1 MWYII
6 FTFQFFYNIFQFYFY
21 YTEIKKK
28 DLILIYNI
36 IYLFLLLQ
44 RLQAAAGT
52 KLAEIKEKSALGMQH
67 IIEEHKRL
75 ELKIDMMPSYIV
87 IPHGGFYRK

>member
-1 MWYII
+1 MFESDYFLNKI
-6 FTFQFFYNIFQFYFY
+6 FCSKLFRT
-21 YTEIKKK
+21 K
-28 DLILIYNI
+28 
-36 IYLFLLLQ
+36 YLFLICSL

-75 ELKIDMMPSYIV
+75 ELKIDMMASYIV
-87 IPHGGFYRK
+87 IPHSGFYRKYDILNCKK